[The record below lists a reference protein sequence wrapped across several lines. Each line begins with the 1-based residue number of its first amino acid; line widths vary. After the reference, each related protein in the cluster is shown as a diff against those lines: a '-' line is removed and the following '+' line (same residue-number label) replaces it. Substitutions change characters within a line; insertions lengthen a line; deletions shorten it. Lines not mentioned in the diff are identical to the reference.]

1 MQHQLTTLDQHL
13 SQLRPEL
20 YTHLNAPLTAEAIAA
35 LEKTYAITLPEDL
48 KALYQWKNGQ
58 RDDCYE
64 AFVNNSSFL
73 PLQEALEVAKE
84 MTGMIG
90 YDFDV
95 ENWWHAAWIPVF
107 HNGGGDYI
115 CYDTEGIFTGRKGQL
130 IEFWHRDG
138 DRNVIAPDLESF
150 LQAINQ
156 YYGETA
162 PASFDDFFTLEK
174 YAKGYPKKFYVK

>member
-1 MQHQLTTLDQHL
+1 MQKELTTLDQYL

-20 YTHLNAPLTAEAIAA
+20 YTHLNAPLTEEAIAA

-64 AFVNNSSFL
+64 TFINNSGFL

-90 YDFDV
+90 YDFEV
-95 ENWWHAAWIPVF
+95 ENWWHAAWIPIF

-115 CYDTEGIFTGRKGQL
+115 CYDTGGLFTGTKGQL
-130 IEFWHRDG
+130 LEFWHRDS
-138 DRNVIAPDLESF
+138 DRNVIAPGLESF

-156 YYGETA
+156 YYAETA
-162 PASFDDFFTLEK
+162 PASFDEFFTLEK